1 MGVSTLLYGN
11 DNLTEGQEKGRQAL
25 VYLLAGI
32 VSTIVNAASFVIFDK
47 IVTKSVYV
55 TIIKWSFDAML
66 FLNQGLSWLLSMI
79 ASYIMIRL
87 FVFRSNGHVVK
98 ELFQFVST
106 RFLTFLVVSEAL
118 FMLVVMFTEH
128 FVGMSRDTVLIEVLG
143 LNLTVL
149 YLLKALNGLV
159 AAGINYMLSFFVVF
173 KEKKND

>member
-1 MGVSTLLYGN
+1 MLY
-11 DNLTEGQEKGRQAL
+11 
-25 VYLLAGI
+25 
-32 VSTIVNAASFVIFDK
+32 
-47 IVTKSVYV
+47 
-55 TIIKWSFDAML
+55 
-66 FLNQGLSWLLSMI
+66 LNQGLSWLLSMI